1 MMTNYHNAEPCSGTL
16 FFDVNETLL
25 DTTSLN
31 QTIAQR
37 LGDRPERAEAW
48 FTSVLHHS
56 LVESVTDSWHSFDD
70 IAEAVL
76 KMTAARYGVT
86 LPADAT
92 PLADIIAAMP
102 AHPDINAGLTALQQQ
117 GFTLVALTN
126 SSAALAE
133 KQLSSTGLAPLFT
146 RILSVE
152 QVKVYKPDLRVYQW
166 ALEELGKPVSECMM
180 VAAHGWDVGGAKR
193 AGMKTAFITRKGQS
207 PYPLAPAPDFIVS
220 DLGALA
226 EQLKPL
232 SQMQ

>member
-1 MMTNYHNAEPCSGTL
+1 MTNNHNPEPCSGTL

-31 QTIAQR
+31 QAVAQR

-48 FTSVLHHS
+48 FTSLLHHS
-56 LVESVTDSWHSFDD
+56 LVESVTGSWHSFDD

-86 LPADAT
+86 LPAGVT

-102 AHPDINAGLTALQQQ
+102 AHLDVATGLSVLQQQ

-133 KQLSSTGLAPLFT
+133 KQLSSAGLTPLFT

-152 QVKVYKPDLRVYQW
+152 QLKVYKPDLRVYQW
-166 ALEELGKPVSECMM
+166 AMKEMGKPAAECMM

-193 AGMKTAFITRKGQS
+193 AGMKTAFVSRQGQAL
-207 PYPLAPAPDFIVS
+207 YPLVPAPDLIVS
-220 DLGALA
+220 DIEALA
-226 EQLKPL
+226 AQLKPL
-232 SQMQ
+232 C

>member
-1 MMTNYHNAEPCSGTL
+1 MTDSHNPAPYSGTL

-25 DTTSLN
+25 DTTELN
-31 QTIAQR
+31 RVVAQR

-48 FTSVLHHS
+48 FTSLLHHS
-56 LVESVTDSWHSFDD
+56 LVESVTGSWHNFGD

-76 KMTAARYGVT
+76 QMTATRYGIT

-102 AHPDINAGLTALQQQ
+102 AHPDVAAGLSALQQQ

-133 KQLSSTGLAPLFT
+133 KQLCSAGLARLFT

-152 QVKVYKPDLRVYQW
+152 QVQVYKPDLKVYQW
-166 ALEELGKPVSECMM
+166 AMQEMDQPASQCMM

-193 AGMKTAFITRKGQS
+193 AGMKTAFVTRK
-207 PYPLAPAPDFIVS
+207 
-220 DLGALA
+220 
-226 EQLKPL
+226 
-232 SQMQ
+232 

>member
-1 MMTNYHNAEPCSGTL
+1 MTDGHKPALYKGTL

-25 DTTSLN
+25 DTTELN
-31 QTIAQR
+31 QVVAQR
-37 LGDRPERAEAW
+37 LGNRPERAEAW

-56 LVESVTDSWHSFDD
+56 LVESVTGNWHSFGD

-76 KMTAARYGVT
+76 EMTAARYGVS

-92 PLADIIAAMP
+92 PLAEIIAAMP
-102 AHPDINAGLTALQQQ
+102 PHSDVATGLTALQQQ

-133 KQLSSTGLAPLFT
+133 KQLKSAGLASLFS

-152 QVKVYKPDLRVYQW
+152 SLKIYKPALRVYQW
-166 ALEELGKPVSECMM
+166 AMEEMNKPVSECMM

-193 AGMKTAFITRKGQS
+193 AGMKTAFVARKGQAL
-207 PYPLAPAPDFIVS
+207 YPLATAPDLVVS
-220 DLGALA
+220 EMDTLA
-226 EQLKPL
+226 KKLQPL
-232 SQMQ
+232 R